1 MNIAVVILSILIILF
16 LIIFIFCSLSVSNK
30 CSRIEEQEDL
40 KERINKL
47 EQEEKNNE
55 DTEVAKL
62 VPNDKSIDKK

>member
-16 LIIFIFCSLSVSNK
+16 LIIFIFCSLSVSSK